1 MDKNIKREALYLY
14 VIQIS
19 NFIIPLIAFPYLTR
33 VLGVE
38 GFGKLGFAQTMYFL
52 FVFIIDFGFNLTG
65 AKSISLYKDKRNN
78 LNALYTNIQS
88 VKFFLFLI
96 LSLLVIPIVFMMGY
110 KNIDSIIIGIALL
123 ASFSSFLIPNYIF
136 NGLGI
141 NSVLAFTTVLIK
153 SLFLIPIFFVVTTPE
168 DILLAV
174 VLQIMSGLVVGLTIQ
189 YIIHRKKIVKF
200 NSMLIKRKLYII
212 ETKKSFDNFIASFF
226 TLGFTY
232 LTPILIKVMLGDAAL
247 GLYAVVDRLIAA
259 FRQLYAPIT
268 QAFFSKICI
277 AYETK
282 SKEYILMLKKISIIF
297 LALGTLAFLGNLF
310 LGNILLPIIF
320 GKGYDVYYYLLIAIV
335 IQVVVSFA
343 SILVN
348 FVIIPSDNTFILKKI
363 YFSAAIIYFPLC
375 WFLLDIYKLNGV
387 FFSMLFVELYVLTF
401 LTVYLNKKMIVLR
414 KI

>member
-1 MDKNIKREALYLY
+1 
-14 VIQIS
+14 
-19 NFIIPLIAFPYLTR
+19 
-33 VLGVE
+33 
-38 GFGKLGFAQTMYFL
+38 
-52 FVFIIDFGFNLTG
+52 
-65 AKSISLYKDKRNN
+65 
-78 LNALYTNIQS
+78 
-88 VKFFLFLI
+88 
-96 LSLLVIPIVFMMGY
+96 
-110 KNIDSIIIGIALL
+110 
-123 ASFSSFLIPNYIF
+123 
-136 NGLGI
+136 
-141 NSVLAFTTVLIK
+141 
-153 SLFLIPIFFVVTTPE
+153 
-168 DILLAV
+168 
-174 VLQIMSGLVVGLTIQ
+174 
-189 YIIHRKKIVKF
+189 
-200 NSMLIKRKLYII
+200 
-212 ETKKSFDNFIASFF
+212 
-226 TLGFTY
+226 
-232 LTPILIKVMLGDAAL
+232 MLGDAAL

>member
-1 MDKNIKREALYLY
+1 MDKSIKREALYLY

-19 NFIIPLIAFPYLTR
+19 NFIIPLVAFPYLTR

-52 FVFIIDFGFNLTG
+52 FIFIIDFGFNLTG
-65 AKSISLYKDKRNN
+65 AKSISLYRDKKDN

-88 VKFFLFLI
+88 VKLILFSA
-96 LSLLVIPIVFMMGY
+96 LSLLVVPIIFMMGY
-110 KNIDSIIIGIALL
+110 KKIDSIIIGIALL

-141 NSVLAFTTVLIK
+141 NSLLAFITVLIK
-153 SLFLIPIFFVVTTPE
+153 SLFLIPVFFVVNRPE
-168 DILLAV
+168 DIFLAII
-174 VLQIMSGLVVGLTIQ
+174 LQIMSGLVVGLTIQ
-189 YIIHRKKIVKF
+189 YIIHRKKIVQF
-200 NSMLIKRKLYII
+200 NSKLIKKKLYII

-226 TLGFTY
+226 TLAFTY

-282 SKEYILMLKKISIIF
+282 SQEYILMLKKISIIF
-297 LALGTLAFLGNLF
+297 FALGILAFLGNLL
-310 LGNILLPIIF
+310 LGNILLPMIL
-320 GKGYDVYYYLLIAIV
+320 GEGYDIYYYLLIAIL

-348 FVIIPSDNTFILKKI
+348 FVIIPSNHTFILKKI
-363 YFSAAIIYFPLC
+363 YFSAAVIYFPLC
-375 WFLLDIYKLNGV
+375 WFLLSIYKLNGV
-387 FFSMLFVELYVLTF
+387 FLSMLVIELYVITF
-401 LTVYLNKKMIVLR
+401 LIIYLNKKRIVLG
-414 KI
+414 